1 MILILNLFSNI
12 NLSLMALKLKN
23 YFIEIKKLLSLNALD
38 EKNLIKSSNIFK
50 NCNKKG
56 GKIIFIGNGGSAATS
71 SHASVDL
78 TKNAKIKSIN
88 FNEADLIT
96 CFSNDFGHDKWME
109 KALEF
114 YAEKKDIIILISTS
128 GKSQNI
134 LNAAKYCK
142 KKNIK
147 MITFSGFDKN
157 NRLIKIN
164 NHGINF
170 WVNSNSYNHIEIVHH
185 AYILSI
191 VDKIIGKSIY
201 KA

>member
-1 MILILNLFSNI
+1 MV
-12 NLSLMALKLKN
+12 LKLKN
-23 YFIEIKKLLSLNALD
+23 YFLEIQELLSLDSEN
-38 EKNLIKSSNIFK
+38 EKKLVTSSNIFK

-96 CFSNDFGHDKWME
+96 CFSNDFGYDKWMQ

-114 YAEKKDIIILISTS
+114 YAEKKDIVVLISTS
-128 GKSQNI
+128 GKSLNI

-142 KKNIK
+142 KKKIK
-147 MITFSGFDKN
+147 MITFSGFNKN
-157 NRLIKIN
+157 NKLIKIYKLPTSTEMVKEVL
-164 NHGINF
+164 GI
-170 WVNSNSYNHIEIVHH
+170 
-185 AYILSI
+185 L
-191 VDKIIGKSIY
+191 
-201 KA
+201 